1 MSQSF
6 NRELVE
12 ALEHR
17 VRSLDSEDV
26 ITDLIEY
33 MYEWAQKHMTDEQI
47 DNFIETGEW

>member
-17 VRSLDSEDV
+17 VRSLDPEDV

-33 MYEWAQKHMTDEQI
+33 MYEWAQKHMTEQQI
-47 DNFIETGEW
+47 NNFIDTGEW